1 MKSDYELIRELTARY
16 AGAIDAKDYTAI
28 AAFFTS
34 DACVVYAGYS
44 DELQGIEAILAHM
57 RRALEPMDVT
67 QHLFTN
73 FIIDIAGDAAEM
85 TCDILAQHL
94 HGGETFLAGGK
105 YAVSLVRQA
114 SDWRFARI
122 SARTVWS
129 IGNRDMLPSAG

>member
-28 AAFFTS
+28 AACFS
-34 DACVVYAGYS
+34 PDARVIYAGYS
-44 DELQGIEAILAHM
+44 EELQGEDAILAHM
-57 RRALEPMDVT
+57 RRALELMDVT
-67 QHLFTN
+67 QHLFAN
-73 FIIDIAGDAAEM
+73 FIVDVAGDEAAM

-105 YAVSLVRQA
+105 YETRLVKA
-114 SDWRFARI
+114 DTGWKFTRI

-129 IGNRDMLPSAG
+129 SGNRDMLPKAD